1 MSMKQLLRSLS
12 VTCCTM
18 APTAENPDLLRCEII
33 FPEIF
38 LFDRREQESH
48 SSCDLIS
55 QAFNQPAPK
64 ITLSEVGSGAVRTT
78 RSSSLNAHACKR
90 IQLFVA
96 ASLDSL

>member
-38 LFDRREQESH
+38 LSDRREQESH

-64 ITLSEVGSGAVRTT
+64 ITFSDGRERCSQN
-78 RSSSLNAHACKR
+78 SPF
-90 IQLFVA
+90 LFA
-96 ASLDSL
+96 ERARM